1 MSGLLY
7 NMDRKM
13 KWVFSPTALLE
24 LKKAVFSCLPQ
35 QFRLVGLLMKWLK
48 ESQKWAERRE
58 VDEQLRRLLLLH
70 LLQLQT
76 SPKMSLINLVRMFS
90 SCCPLLFRHFQGR
103 MNTHKQ

>member
-24 LKKAVFSCLPQ
+24 LKKAVISCLSQ
-35 QFRLVGLLMKWLK
+35 QFRLLLGLLMKWLK
-48 ESQKWAERRE
+48 ESQKWAARRE
-58 VDEQLRRLLLLH
+58 VDEQLRRLLLH
-70 LLQLQT
+70 LVQLQT

-90 SCCPLLFRHFQGR
+90 SCCPLLFFVISKEG
-103 MNTHKQ
+103 

>member
-24 LKKAVFSCLPQ
+24 LKKAVFSCLSQ
-35 QFRLVGLLMKWLK
+35 QFKLVGTADEVAKRT
-48 ESQKWAERRE
+48 AERRE
-58 VDEQLRRLLLLH
+58 VDEQLRRFLLH
-70 LLQLQT
+70 LVQLQT

-90 SCCPLLFRHFQGR
+90 SWCPLLFCHFQGR